1 MPSVETHSIEE
12 AKMDGGFDDLRRSL
26 REMHWMEEVAS
37 KRIEV
42 DFCGSEFTVDG
53 KAEFCE
59 VINVFGGNVVL
70 SKGERNLSNPL
81 GVASF

>member
-42 DFCGSEFTVDG
+42 DFFAG
-53 KAEFCE
+53 
-59 VINVFGGNVVL
+59 L
-70 SKGERNLSNPL
+70 SLRSTAKPSSARL
-81 GVASF
+81 